1 MIVVTLLHMPSN
13 RNMGSGAAA
22 SAEVP
27 AAANL
32 PDESEI
38 DAPARPSPVEAANSA
53 PCLEVRS
60 DPILAAAYDV
70 LLDVGP
76 ARATLTEVA
85 RRAGVSRM
93 TVYRRYAQLRT
104 LVSEVLTHELVTL
117 LDIAQR
123 GATGDTDAI
132 RIAATVSDAAE
143 AIAGHPLMLR
153 LIALDPAAL
162 LPQLVTRRG
171 STQRA
176 AEAMLAA
183 MLRAGSDGS
192 IRSRDP
198 ELTARIVV
206 TAATAFI
213 YTESLARSEGD
224 QGERWDEFTV
234 MIGGYLS

>member
-1 MIVVTLLHMPSN
+1 MSSN
-13 RNMGSGAAA
+13 RNIESPDLADSLERRELAAA
-22 SAEVP
+22 PSSA
-27 AAANL
+27 
-32 PDESEI
+32 
-38 DAPARPSPVEAANSA
+38 
-53 PCLEVRS
+53 VRS
-60 DPILAAAYDV
+60 DPILAAAYEV

-117 LDIAQR
+117 LDIAAKQAD
-123 GATGDTDAI
+123 GPTDAA
-132 RIAATVSDAAE
+132 RIAETVSGAAE

-153 LIALDPAAL
+153 LITLDPAAL

-171 STQRA
+171 STQRV
-176 AEAMLAA
+176 AEGMLAA
-183 MLRAGSDGS
+183 MLRECSDGS
-192 IRSRDP
+192 VQTGDP

-206 TAATAFI
+206 TAASAFV

-224 QGERWDEFTV
+224 EGQRWTEFTR
-234 MIGGYLS
+234 MIGAYLS

>member
-1 MIVVTLLHMPSN
+1 
-13 RNMGSGAAA
+13 MGSSQVASVQAPELAEDLVADENVETQLTSGPLAAA
-22 SAEVP
+22 
-27 AAANL
+27 
-32 PDESEI
+32 
-38 DAPARPSPVEAANSA
+38 DAA
-53 PCLEVRS
+53 PCAQVRS

-93 TVYRRYAQLRT
+93 TVYRRSAHLRT

-123 GATGDTDAI
+123 GAEGNTDAT
-132 RIAATVSDAAE
+132 RIAATVSSAAQ

-176 AEAMLAA
+176 AEAMLAT
-183 MLRAGSDGS
+183 MLRSSSDGS

-198 ELTARIVV
+198 ELTSRIVV
-206 TAATAFI
+206 TAASAFI

-224 QGERWDEFTV
+224 RGERWDEFAA

>member
-1 MIVVTLLHMPSN
+1 MDSPDPA
-13 RNMGSGAAA
+13 GSREQRELAA
-22 SAEVP
+22 
-27 AAANL
+27 
-32 PDESEI
+32 
-38 DAPARPSPVEAANSA
+38 PSPA
-53 PCLEVRS
+53 VRS
-60 DPILAAAYDV
+60 DPILAAAYEV

-117 LDIAQR
+117 LDIAAKQA
-123 GATGDTDAI
+123 GGPTDAA
-132 RIAATVSDAAE
+132 RIAATVSGAAE

-153 LIALDPAAL
+153 LITLDPAAL

-171 STQRA
+171 STQRV
-176 AEAMLAA
+176 AEGMLAA
-183 MLRAGSDGS
+183 MLRECRDGS
-192 IRSRDP
+192 VQTGDP

-206 TAATAFI
+206 TAASAFV

-224 QGERWDEFTV
+224 QGQRWTEFTV
-234 MIGGYLS
+234 MIGAYLS

>member
-1 MIVVTLLHMPSN
+1 MSSN
-13 RNMGSGAAA
+13 RNTESVGTSAAA
-22 SAEVP
+22 EP
-27 AAANL
+27 ASPSET
-32 PDESEI
+32 PD
-38 DAPARPSPVEAANSA
+38 SA
-53 PCLEVRS
+53 PCAAVRA

-104 LVSEVLTHELVTL
+104 LVSEVLTFELVTL
-117 LDIAQR
+117 LDVAAAQ
-123 GATGDTDAI
+123 ATGSNDAV
-132 RIAATVSDAAE
+132 RIAETVSGAAE

-153 LIALDPAAL
+153 LISLDPAAL

-176 AEAMLAA
+176 AEGMLAA
-183 MLRAGSDGS
+183 MLRASSDGS
-192 IRSRDP
+192 IRTRDP

-206 TAATAFI
+206 TAASAFV

-224 QGERWDEFTV
+224 RGERWEEFTT
-234 MIGGYLS
+234 MIGAYLS